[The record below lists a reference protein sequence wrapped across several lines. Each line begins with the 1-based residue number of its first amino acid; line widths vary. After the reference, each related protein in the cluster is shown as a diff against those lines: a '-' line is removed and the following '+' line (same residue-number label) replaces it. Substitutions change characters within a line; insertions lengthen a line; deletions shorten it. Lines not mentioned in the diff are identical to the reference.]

1 MVQTSDCASLLKQN
15 FSSLLVEA
23 DSIRVQGKLGKVLKM
38 PLLSFCYT
46 GLEIT
51 ANRLFGP
58 QPRTSTYICIWSI
71 YLGSMVGSIPP
82 VFLQALTRSMSA
94 LAVNFTDQDNS
105 LPSDFTVA
113 LEPDATFVT
122 VDLGAIDIA
131 IRGLGTAIQL
141 DIEEG
146 VRIRYDDLPTRP
158 FLKHIS
164 IEMPSLVIRFLAPLF
179 GRAAPWME
187 VASLDADFSIVLGLS
202 EDGWEGKAKRQLEY
216 IAAQDGITKR
226 CPFLY
231 GGGEGGML
239 FSHAIYQDVTDIIAL
254 VSSHVGSLFLPALP
268 SPKNRGES
276 FFVHNILILMLINSC
291 SDNNNCAREEEDLP
305 SRSASSS
312 SEYIDTEVSDTS
324 SESSFSDD
332 SDSSEGE

>member
-1 MVQTSDCASLLKQN
+1 MLILTKIYQS
-15 FSSLLVEA
+15 
-23 DSIRVQGKLGKVLKM
+23 
-38 PLLSFCYT
+38 

-71 YLGSMVGSIPP
+71 YLGSMVGSVPP
-82 VFLQALTRSMSA
+82 SFLQALTRSMSV

-122 VDLGAIDIA
+122 IDLGSIDIA
-131 IRGLGTAIQL
+131 VRGLGTAIQL
-141 DIEEG
+141 DLEDGIK
-146 VRIRYDDLPTRP
+146 IRFDDLATRP

-164 IEMPSLVIRFLAPLF
+164 IEIPSLVIRFLAPLF

-231 GGGEGGML
+231 GGGVGSKL
-239 FSHAIYQDVTDIIAL
+239 YRSDLTLNLADLLAS

-268 SPKNRGES
+268 SPINRGEY
-276 FFVHNILILMLINSC
+276 F
-291 SDNNNCAREEEDLP
+291 
-305 SRSASSS
+305 SSLHQ
-312 SEYIDTEVSDTS
+312 
-324 SESSFSDD
+324 
-332 SDSSEGE
+332 SDSQGPTNQLLLRRY